1 MDMWSK
7 RNEASLPNKE
17 GFESNLNIEDITK
30 IE

>member
-1 MDMWSK
+1 MWSK

-17 GFESNLNIEDITK
+17 DFESNLNIENITK

>member
-1 MDMWSK
+1 MWSK